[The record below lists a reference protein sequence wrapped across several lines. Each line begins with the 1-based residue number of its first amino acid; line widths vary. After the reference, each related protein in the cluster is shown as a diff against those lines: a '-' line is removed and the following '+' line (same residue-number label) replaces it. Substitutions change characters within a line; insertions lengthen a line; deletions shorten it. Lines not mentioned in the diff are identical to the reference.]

1 MLRPAAG
8 TGRIPGPVPTARRPN
23 EVLPRG
29 SKLQD
34 TLGPYAEAVR
44 KLAAQEQ
51 VLLVDLY
58 ARSTTEVERL
68 GPQAS
73 DERGPVKDGKP
84 DHTHLSPHGS
94 DATAKLVVDELRK
107 AAPELG
113 SCLK

>member
-1 MLRPAAG
+1 
-8 TGRIPGPVPTARRPN
+8 
-23 EVLPRG
+23 
-29 SKLQD
+29 
-34 TLGPYAEAVR
+34 VR